1 MAVKKKVV
9 LLGDS
14 AVGKTSLIRRFVYDT
29 FEDSYITTIGSKV
42 TKKELDIER
51 NGEKKDLTL
60 MIWDILGSEGYTATH
75 ARTFAGAHGAILV
88 ADLTRSGTLDT
99 LERYWIPLLVEVV
112 DRIPLVFVYNKS
124 DLVKDVA
131 PSMMKLAEM
140 ASRHNI
146 GLEDALP
153 AKPSWSFVTSA
164 KTGNN
169 VETTFEILSHLLLS
183 EKMPRDPVKEL
194 IESLFSEGVYR
205 KKDKRSLIGVT
216 DTLIVDFCENF
227 GDEALAMTV
236 LRKQFIRAG
245 LDVRNPTSEALSR
258 AVEYLA
264 EAESMSV
271 DETAVRANKE
281 RRLRLVEWA
290 KPDAQTKL
298 ST

>member
-14 AVGKTSLIRRFVYDT
+14 AVGKTSLIRRFVFDT

-42 TKKELDIER
+42 TKKELNIER
-51 NGEKKDLTL
+51 EGEKKDMTL
-60 MIWDILGSEGYTATH
+60 MIWDILGSEGYSATH
-75 ARTFAGAHGAILV
+75 SRTFAGAHGAILV
-88 ADLTRSGTLDT
+88 ADLTRKGTLDS
-99 LERYWIPLLVEVV
+99 LERYWIPLLVEAV

-131 PSMMKLAEM
+131 PAMMSLAEM

-146 GLEDALP
+146 GLEDSLP
-153 AKPSWSFVTSA
+153 SGPSWNFVTSA
-164 KTGNN
+164 KTGSN

-183 EKMPRDPVKEL
+183 DKMPRDPVKEL

-205 KKDKRSLIGVT
+205 KTDKRSLIGVT

-236 LRKQFIRAG
+236 LRKQFIKAG
-245 LDVRNPTSEALSR
+245 LDVRNPSSEALSR

-264 EAESMSV
+264 EAESMS
-271 DETAVRANKE
+271 ENESTVRTNRE

-290 KPDAQTKL
+290 KPDGQSKL
-298 ST
+298 PA